1 MQVTIKFAKTEV
13 ESLIVKA
20 ATDAIKLG
28 EGFDVEAEGGRRE
41 DSDSERREDSDSE
54 RREDSGRERREK
66 DARRLAFLWT
76 FGDTSLQTAVWQLRG

>member
-28 EGFDVEAEGGRRE
+28 EGFDVEARY
-41 DSDSERREDSDSE
+41 DSLY
-54 RREDSGRERREK
+54 GTATVTWTEK
-66 DARRLAFLWT
+66 RPETDN
-76 FGDTSLQTAVWQLRG
+76 D